1 MKFRLINVVYFL
13 AVYLPLESFVL
24 KWVPVSD
31 SVYLL
36 LRQIPD
42 LLTFAVCIYM
52 IGRQVWEFRPLRMIS
67 RRFDLLLAFFV
78 VLACVS
84 TGLNS
89 IRPAAAFIELK
100 ALLRF
105 VLLGCALALMRPSE
119 RDLNRF
125 LKCLMYGAG
134 LQMCVAALQ
143 IGGGIPARDFLI
155 GRDASEGI
163 LGQTAIFTGNK
174 NGEGNALIGTLGNM
188 INFALFLIVGLCAW
202 LPVNAPRRV
211 IYWAG
216 CLVFVILIYL
226 THARGPLIVAVFLVL
241 VHQFW
246 LHGKRRVVVLVTP
259 LVALIVVGLAAG
271 LQNSQ
276 DITSYDSPF
285 RVFSFFSPGIVEVF
299 LNQRLGILLY
309 LAPEFFHRWTAL
321 FGVGPDPLAVVDWFA
336 GQPGIPQVLLLVLP
350 EIAGDVYWCTML
362 FYFGLI
368 GLLPFVGILVLCFK
382 MMRKVARERDGIHGT
397 MAQMAV
403 LLLLAS
409 VPLNFVNQAFA
420 IRQFSFYLWVVVGLV
435 LGCSA
440 RKKLCV
446 DR

>member
-1 MKFRLINVVYFL
+1 MKFRLIHIVTFL

-24 KWVPVSD
+24 KWLPVPD
-31 SVYLL
+31 SAYLL

-42 LLTFAVCIYM
+42 LLTFAVCIAM
-52 IGRQVWEFRPLRMIS
+52 IGRQVFEFRPLRMVS
-67 RRFDLLLAFFV
+67 GRFDLLLALFV

-84 TGLNS
+84 AGLNR
-89 IRPAAAFIELK
+89 IGPAAAFIELK

-105 VLLGCALALMRPSE
+105 VLLGCTLALMRPSE

-125 LKCLMYGAG
+125 LKCLLYGVGLQMCFAG
-134 LQMCVAALQ
+134 LQMM
-143 IGGGIPARDFLI
+143 GGIPARDFLI
-155 GRDASEGI
+155 GRDAGESM
-163 LGQTAIFTGNK
+163 LGQTAVFTGDK
-174 NGEGNALIGTLGNM
+174 SGEGNALIGTLGSM

-202 LPVNAPRRV
+202 LPVNARKRG

-216 CLVFVILIYL
+216 CGVFVALIYL
-226 THARGPLIVAVFLVL
+226 THARAPLIVAVSLVL
-241 VHQFW
+241 LHQFW
-246 LHGKRRVVVLVTP
+246 LHGGRRVLLQVTLLVG
-259 LVALIVVGLAAG
+259 LVAVGLAAG

-285 RVFSFFSPGIVEVF
+285 RVFSLFSPGIFEDF
-299 LNQRLGILLY
+299 LNQRLGIILY
-309 LAPEFFHRWTAL
+309 LVPEFLHRWTAL
-321 FGVGPDPLAVVDWFA
+321 FGVGPDPLAVVDWF
-336 GQPGIPQVLLLVLP
+336 GRQPGIPAVLMLVLP
-350 EIAGDVYWCTML
+350 GIAGDVYWCTLL
-362 FYFGLI
+362 FYYGLI
-368 GLLPFVGILVLCFK
+368 GLLAFLGILALCYR
-382 MMRKVARERDGIHGT
+382 MMRNVARETDGIHGT

-420 IRQFSFYLWVVVGLV
+420 IRQFSFYLWVAVGLV

-440 RKKLCV
+440 RKKLRV